1 MFPILDKLKN
11 LLRVINLLI
20 LKDNLKEGKREAIVD
35 KVASLY
41 QTKIQLLKRKEESI
55 HLLQEGK

>member
-1 MFPILDKLKN
+1 LKN

-41 QTKIQLLKRKEESI
+41 HTKIQLLKRKEESI